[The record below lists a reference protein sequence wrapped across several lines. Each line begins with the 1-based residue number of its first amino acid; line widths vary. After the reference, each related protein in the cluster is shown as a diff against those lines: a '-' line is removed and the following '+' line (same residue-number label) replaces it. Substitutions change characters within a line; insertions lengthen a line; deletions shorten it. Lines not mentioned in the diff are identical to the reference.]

1 MAKALIAARAETSLD
16 PWPDADASLSDRRPA
31 KGAFD
36 RIRAAAARYVQLS
49 KPGIVFG
56 NLVSTTGGFL
66 LAARGSLNPPLLLA
80 TLAGVSLVVAS
91 GCAFNNV
98 IDRDIDAAMK
108 RTRGRALARG
118 AVLPGAALVYAVLL
132 AVAGFVVLA
141 NAVSGLAV
149 ALAAAGFAVYVGVY
163 SLCLKRRSPLSTVV
177 GSLSGATPPVI
188 GYCAASGRLDAGA
201 LLLLLIFCLWQ
212 MPHSYAIGILYRDD
226 YAAAGVPILP
236 VRCGVATAKRRI
248 LAYIV
253 AFVLAATGLTLA
265 GYAGYAFLAASLAMG
280 GWWLHIG
287 LAGWRTSD
295 DRAWARRMF
304 SFSIVVITTLSL
316 MMGCGYRL

>member
-1 MAKALIAARAETSLD
+1 MAKASMAARAETSLG
-16 PWPDADASLSDRRPA
+16 PWPDADASSSDRRPA

-66 LAARGSLNPPLLLA
+66 LAARGSLDPPLLLA
-80 TLAGVSLVVAS
+80 TLAGAALVVAS

-98 IDRDIDAAMK
+98 IDRDIDATMK

-118 AVLPGAALVYAVLL
+118 AVSPGAALVYAVLL
-132 AVAGFVVLA
+132 AAAGFAVLA

-163 SLCLKRRSPLSTVV
+163 SLCLKRRSSLGAVV

-188 GYCAASGRLDAGA
+188 GYCAASGRFDVGA
-201 LLLLLIFCLWQ
+201 ALLLLIFCLWQ
-212 MPHSYAIGILYRDD
+212 MPHSYAIGILHRDD

-253 AFVLAATGLTLA
+253 AFTFAAAGLTLS
-265 GYAGYAFLAASLAMG
+265 GYAGYAYLAASVTMG
-280 GWWLHIG
+280 GCWFAMG
-287 LAGWRTSD
+287 LAGWRASD
-295 DRAWARRMF
+295 DRAWARKMF
-304 SFSIVVITTLSL
+304 GLSIIIVMALSVT
-316 MMGCGYRL
+316 MGCDYRL